1 MEDCHIELGV
11 MAHRPQLFHENL
23 LLIRIINMSALDHET
38 STYDM
43 LAITGKIHILREI
56 VGSYQISLKKIIR
69 QNIFEQSIE
78 SLRSLRRDKYSMIAE
93 GATKKSRVRI
103 RSQPPLHLQN

>member
-43 LAITGKIHILREI
+43 LAITGKIHVLREL
-56 VGSYQISLKKIIR
+56 VGGCQISLKKIYLAKHYKILAFAIE
-69 QNIFEQSIE
+69 NIAPGEI
-78 SLRSLRRDKYSMIAE
+78 
-93 GATKKSRVRI
+93 V
-103 RSQPPLHLQN
+103 

>member
-43 LAITGKIHILREI
+43 LAITGKIHVLREL
-56 VGSYQISLKKIIR
+56 VGGCQISLKKIVKSNLTEEIQVSWLASDR
-69 QNIFEQSIE
+69 GSYAKPLLVQALS
-78 SLRSLRRDKYSMIAE
+78 SHLR
-93 GATKKSRVRI
+93 V
-103 RSQPPLHLQN
+103 